1 MKYRE
6 NFISLRLTCSGTFF
20 ESTDVIALFAA
31 LAPIRERVD
40 SSGVVSA
47 PVEVCMPQREY

>member
-20 ESTDVIALFAA
+20 ESMDFIALFAA
-31 LAPIRERVD
+31 LAPKRERVD

-47 PVEVCMPQREY
+47 PVEVCMPQRKY

>member
-20 ESTDVIALFAA
+20 ESMDFIALFTA
-31 LAPIRERVD
+31 LAPKRERVD
-40 SSGVVSA
+40 SSGVVSSPA
-47 PVEVCMPQREY
+47 EVCMPQRRY

>member
-20 ESTDVIALFAA
+20 ESMDFIALLAA
-31 LAPIRERVD
+31 LAPKRERVD
-40 SSGVVSA
+40 SSGVVSV
-47 PVEVCMPQREY
+47 PVEVCMPQKKY